1 MIKVKICGLSRVEDA
16 LAAAGAG
23 ADFIGLVF
31 APSRRRVSPEIALQI
46 SDAVHALQSPPAVVG
61 VFVNEP
67 AGEVNRIADD
77 CRLDLVQL
85 SGGETWEYCR
95 QIERPVIKVI
105 HVSGREP
112 ADDIIAELKK
122 GRASHLKHGAVFML
136 DTQSG
141 RSLWRDWPGLRLA
154 GWPGKCRP
162 LFPVIVAGG
171 LNPDNV
177 ADMIREVRPW
187 GVDVSSGVETNG
199 EKDARK
205 IRAFIEAARSV
216 KP

>member
-1 MIKVKICGLSRVEDA
+1 VSKVKICGLQRIEDA
-16 LAAAGAG
+16 LIAAGAG

-31 APSRRRVSPEIALQI
+31 APSRRRIVPEIARRI
-46 SDAVHALQSPPAVVG
+46 SDAMHTLQGAPTVVG

-67 AGEVNRIADD
+67 AAEVNRIADV

-95 QIERPVIKVI
+95 QIERPVIKVV

-112 ADDIIAELKK
+112 ADDIIAELKR
-122 GRASHLKHGAVFML
+122 GRASHLKHGAAFML
-136 DTQSG
+136 DTQSREAFG
-141 RSLWRDWPGLRLA
+141 GTGQAFDWQVAREVSA
-154 GWPGKCRP
+154 E
-162 LFPVIVAGG
+162 FPVIVAGG
-171 LNPDNV
+171 LDPDNV
-177 ADMIREVRPW
+177 AEMIREVRPW

-205 IRAFIEAARSV
+205 IRAFIQAARLV
-216 KP
+216 KS

>member
-1 MIKVKICGLSRVEDA
+1 VIKVKICGLQRIEDA
-16 LAAAGAG
+16 FAAAGAG
-23 ADFIGLVF
+23 ADFIGLVL
-31 APSRRRVSPEIALQI
+31 APSRRRVSPEEARHI
-46 SDAVHALQSPPAVVG
+46 SDAVHALKSSPAVVG

-67 AGEVNRIADD
+67 AEEVNRIADD

-85 SGGETWEYCR
+85 SGGEAWEYCQ
-95 QIERPVIKVI
+95 QIERPVIKVV

-112 ADDIIAELKK
+112 ADDIIAELKR
-122 GRASHLKHGAVFML
+122 GRASHLKHGAAFML
-136 DTQSG
+136 DAQSG
-141 RSLWRDWPGLRLA
+141 EAFGGTGQAFDWQVAREVSA
-154 GWPGKCRP
+154 Q
-162 LFPVIVAGG
+162 FPVIVAGG

-205 IRAFIEAARSV
+205 IRAFIQAARSV
-216 KP
+216 RS